1 MYSIIIIS
9 MVSKKYIVI
18 MLLLFILIIYFLSNS
33 RTMVCKNLFIVDPS
47 YMQNIKQLRDRAP
60 SVGLYDLSLYM
71 SVQQNQ
77 SA

>member
-18 MLLLFILIIYFLSNS
+18 MLLLFILIIYFLSNNH
-33 RTMVCKNLFIVDPS
+33 TMVCKKLFIVDPN
-47 YMQNIKQLRDRAP
+47 YMQNIKQLRDRAL
-60 SVGLYDLSLYM
+60 SIGLYDLSLYIF
-71 SVQQNQ
+71 VQQNR